1 MSLQSMNIADRTVG
15 HGTQRRCKYSEYN
28 TTHSIL
34 VYYIHYTLHPSPPHT
49 GSECRVLGTPVVS
62 DVEETRVTLLHSGQA
77 SCGEDTLFI
86 NSLASAM

>member
-1 MSLQSMNIADRTVG
+1 MVHNGGASILNIT
-15 HGTQRRCKYSEYN
+15 HY
-28 TTHSIL
+28 TTHSIHT
-34 VYYIHYTLHPSPPHT
+34 HYTLHPSPPHT

-62 DVEETRVTLLHSGQA
+62 DVDETRVTLLHSGQA

>member
-1 MSLQSMNIADRTVG
+1 MAHNGGASIQNI
-15 HGTQRRCKYSEYN
+15 TQPTR
-28 TTHSIL
+28 
-34 VYYIHYTLHPSPPHT
+34 YYTHYTLHPSPPHT